1 MNPKKKK
8 KEVQPEIKKELEETK
23 NRLLRCLADFDNFKK
38 RAIVEKE
45 QFIKFANENLIKEL
59 LPVVDNFGR
68 AMAAANKIEG
78 NDEMKT
84 GLSLVKKQ
92 IEDVLKKHGAQA
104 IEALGKPYDPN
115 FHEAI
120 MQKEDEGPEGIVLEE
135 INKGYTLNKRLIRPA
150 MVIVS
155 KKLIINND

>member
-8 KEVQPEIKKELEETK
+8 KEAQPEIKKELEETK

-92 IEDVLKKHGAQA
+92 LEDVLKKHGAEE
-104 IEALGKPYDPN
+104 INALNQPYDPN
-115 FHEAI
+115 LHEAI
-120 MQKEDEGPEGIVLEE
+120 MLKEDEGI
-135 INKGYTLNKRLIRPA
+135 
-150 MVIVS
+150 
-155 KKLIINND
+155 